1 MAVALTLAGASLVVG
16 PEVAAERATRTEAG
30 VATCEWRVVPTPILA
45 RSARGADHGP
55 GGQVLAVGDR
65 LTGPGVIGGSM
76 RWDGR
81 KWTRVAVPPAA
92 GADVYL
98 TDVAFVGDTAIAVG
112 GRVARSERP

>member
-1 MAVALTLAGASLVVG
+1 
-16 PEVAAERATRTEAG
+16 
-30 VATCEWRVVPTPILA
+30 
-45 RSARGADHGP
+45 
-55 GGQVLAVGDR
+55 
-65 LTGPGVIGGSM
+65 M